1 MFLTRWLVMTI
12 AVLASS
18 YVIPGIEVSGFG
30 AALVAALL
38 LGLANNFIR
47 PLLVVLTL
55 PMTIMTLGFFLLII
69 NALLLYFVAWL
80 VNGFA
85 IAGFFSALIGSI
97 FISIVSALTSTLL
110 KK

>member
-1 MFLTRWLVMTI
+1 MFLVKWLVMTV

-18 YVIPGIEVSGFG
+18 YVIPGIHVDGFG
-30 AALVAALL
+30 AALIAALL
-38 LGLANNFIR
+38 LGLVNIFVR
-47 PLLVVLTL
+47 PLLILLTL
-55 PMTIMTLGFFLLII
+55 PMTIMTLGFFLLIL

-97 FISIVSALTSTLL
+97 FISIVSTLTSSLL